1 MSYEGNHI
9 ETESPS
15 SSIIIISTLFFSLI
29 CFNAYEAILTS
40 NLLYEREEI
49 KSIDDLDNANL
60 FLGVVLNSSDYRY
73 LQTLTDP
80 QFVNLFEKISRY
92 ENLLST
98 NATESLMRVTTSKLV
113 LFSEQTLMRNVLK
126 KLPIE
131 DRCLVSLIF
140 FFFCK

>member
-49 KSIDDLDNANL
+49 KSINDLDNANL

-80 QFVNLFEKISRY
+80 QFVNLFDKISRY

-140 FFFCK
+140 FFCK

>member
-9 ETESPS
+9 ETKSPS

-80 QFVNLFEKISRY
+80 QFVNLFDKISRY

-131 DRCLVSLIF
+131 DRCLVS
-140 FFFCK
+140 

>member
-80 QFVNLFEKISRY
+80 QFVNLFDKISRY

-131 DRCLVSLIF
+131 DRCLVS
-140 FFFCK
+140 

>member
-140 FFFCK
+140 FFL